1 MYQLFFLSD
10 RMYKLVMSP
19 AENIM
24 GSDEEDGC
32 DGDRSFAVDGML
44 KKELDGVF

>member
-10 RMYKLVMSP
+10 RVYKLVMST
-19 AENIM
+19 AENVM

-32 DGDRSFAVDGML
+32 RQDGYHSFAADGM
-44 KKELDGVF
+44 FQ

>member
-1 MYQLFFLSD
+1 MYQFFFLSD

-19 AENIM
+19 AENVM

-32 DGDRSFAVDGML
+32 RQDGDRSFAVDGM
-44 KKELDGVF
+44 FQ

>member
-19 AENIM
+19 AESVM
-24 GSDEEDGC
+24 GSDEDGC
-32 DGDRSFAVDGML
+32 DGDHSFAVDGML
-44 KKELDGVF
+44 K